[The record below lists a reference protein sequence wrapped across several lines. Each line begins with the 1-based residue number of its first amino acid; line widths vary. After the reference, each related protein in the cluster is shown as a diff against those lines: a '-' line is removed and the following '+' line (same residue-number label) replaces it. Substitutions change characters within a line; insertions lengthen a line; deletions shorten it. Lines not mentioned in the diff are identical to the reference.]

1 MFNRL
6 FQSLGIISLKPEEAE
21 ASGNPDKDK
30 VSAAIEIATEA
41 MEGLAKSTLKAI
53 STIREMVSSIG
64 LPPFPEIM
72 QKAYEGLCFVIGL
85 STTPVSNT
93 VSSKTV
99 FSSANG

>member
-41 MEGLAKSTLKAI
+41 MNKLIDSTLAAV
-53 STIREMVSSIG
+53 SEIREMVSSIG
-64 LPPFPEIM
+64 LPPFPEVM
-72 QKAYEGLCFVIGL
+72 RKAWEGLCFVIGL
-85 STTPVSNT
+85 STTPPPNT
-93 VSSKTV
+93 VFGNAIS
-99 FSSANG
+99 

>member
-41 MEGLAKSTLKAI
+41 MNKLIDSTLAAV
-53 STIREMVSSIG
+53 SEIREMVSSIIG
-64 LPPFPEIM
+64 LNPLSEVM
-72 QKAYEGLCFVIGL
+72 QEACEGLRFVIGWL
-85 STTPVSNT
+85 TPPPPNIVSGN
-93 VSSKTV
+93 
-99 FSSANG
+99 AN

>member
-1 MFNRL
+1 MLNTLLRH
-6 FQSLGIISLKPEEAE
+6 LGISQKPEKTKGP
-21 ASGNPDKDK
+21 GNPNGVE

-72 QKAYEGLCFVIGL
+72 QKAYEGLRFVIGWL
-85 STTPVSNT
+85 TTPVSNT
-93 VSSKTV
+93 VSVSGSTT
-99 FSSANG
+99 G